1 MMAPDLMKP
10 IQYFRP
16 KVGKGLRSNT
26 WQRYQTI
33 LLKIQIILW
42 PYLIKLVNPPLR
54 PWWSLSCFQ
63 FQRTQKWSGLPPSW
77 VSSPGST
84 PNVVRS
90 ENKISNLNLTNFHD
104 TGFIITLMG
113 YKFFVKFMQ
122 DWIRT
127 NFLKLCIL
135 NRERGINGTIE
146 GARPNI
152 YLVLKSEYEVSWK

>member
-1 MMAPDLMKP
+1 MLWYYSIQITFRGWLRLFLVIWPLQITMAPDLMKP

-33 LLKIQIILW
+33 LLKIRTILW
-42 PYLIKLVNPPLR
+42 PYSTKLVNPPLR

-63 FQRTQKWSGLPPSW
+63 FQRTRKWSGLHPSW

-90 ENKISNLNLTNFHD
+90 ERKINNLNLTNFYNISYRFH
-104 TGFIITLMG
+104 
-113 YKFFVKFMQ
+113 
-122 DWIRT
+122 
-127 NFLKLCIL
+127 N
-135 NRERGINGTIE
+135 NING
-146 GARPNI
+146 
-152 YLVLKSEYEVSWK
+152 L

>member
-1 MMAPDLMKP
+1 MKP

-42 PYLIKLVNPPLR
+42 PYSIKLVNPPLR

-63 FQRTQKWSGLPPSW
+63 FQRTRKWSGLHPSW

-90 ENKISNLNLTNFHD
+90 ERKISNLNLMNFYSISYSLNLKNFYSISYSLNLTNFYS
-104 TGFIITLMG
+104 ISYSLIL
-113 YKFFVKFMQ
+113 
-122 DWIRT
+122 T
-127 NFLKLCIL
+127 NFYSISYSL
-135 NRERGINGTIE
+135 NLTIFYNVSYRSHNNING
-146 GARPNI
+146 
-152 YLVLKSEYEVSWK
+152 L